1 MTAEIEMNSS
11 NLLKKIYLSIFLFI
25 FAHERP
31 AKRRKNIFHFSGL
44 LIYCTFLKGESCNL
58 IVMFKAHVLLAQTLH
73 NDSSIVANFR
83 MYAGFQK
90 KS

>member
-31 AKRRKNIFHFSGL
+31 AKRRKNIFHFFGL

-58 IVMFKAHVLLAQTLH
+58 IVMFKAHVLLAQTLSLKVYSFDKSYKH
-73 NDSSIVANFR
+73 SSFEN
-83 MYAGFQK
+83 
-90 KS
+90 